1 MAGRKHIPT
10 ETKLR
15 LFSEAAGHCQQPE
28 CLQPLFPAE
37 MGGYKHIAEM
47 AHVIPHGETGPRHE
61 EGPAGEFKINSFENL
76 ILLCPTAIRSSTRI
90 QTDIAGVHC

>member
-1 MAGRKHIPT
+1 
-10 ETKLR
+10 
-15 LFSEAAGHCQQPE
+15 
-28 CLQPLFPAE
+28 
-37 MGGYKHIAEM
+37 M